1 VIVSSSQLL
10 RPQRQLAQPERW
22 AGTAAPAAGRAGRRL
37 AWERRGERPGR
48 HKLSG
53 EHIEL
58 EEARLAARVARL
70 YGGRG
75 IARSPRRRHLGDKDF
90 TAWALWSSILLRRGS
105 CGWLRL
111 SSVVLSSV
119 VLSSVVLSSV
129 VLSSVVLSSVV
140 LSSVVLSSVVEARR
154 WPGRQVELLWQIE
167 QGTHEAA
174 LLLDGSLG
182 QLSRIANDALPAGK
196 IAPEGGNVA
205 GTKDGVE
212 AAPEGLERIGR

>member
-1 VIVSSSQLL
+1 SSSQLL

-75 IARSPRRRHLGDKDF
+75 IARSPRRRHLGGKDF
-90 TAWALWSSILLRRGS
+90 TAWALRRGS

-119 VLSSVVLSSV
+119 VLSSVVEARRLSSV
-129 VLSSVVLSSVV
+129 RSPA
-140 LSSVVLSSVVEARR
+140 VEQRR
-154 WPGRQVELLWQIE
+154 RSPAVEQ
-167 QGTHEAA
+167 
-174 LLLDGSLG
+174 
-182 QLSRIANDALPAGK
+182 R
-196 IAPEGGNVA
+196 
-205 GTKDGVE
+205 
-212 AAPEGLERIGR
+212 